1 MNEKPIIILF
11 KENELNISKL
21 YALYALNIPQKK
33 DFWKKLS
40 EEEVAHAASISGNY
54 KNTNGKDG
62 IVENKFSR
70 GVIRY
75 VMNFVIEQLEKS
87 KSEKISHQDALFT
100 ALRIERSMLEKKC
113 FDIFTPV
120 SETLKNVLRKL
131 NDETEQHVEILI
143 DELKKNKWT
152 SE

>member
-1 MNEKPIIILF
+1 MNEKSIIILF

-33 DFWKKLS
+33 DFWERLS

-54 KNTNGKDG
+54 ESGGKEGG
-62 IVENKFSR
+62 IIENKFSR

-75 VMNFVIEQLEKS
+75 VMDFVVEQIEKARN
-87 KSEKISHQDALFT
+87 EKISHQEALLT

-113 FDIFTPV
+113 FSIFAPA
-120 SETLKNVLRKL
+120 SETLKNVLRKM
-131 NDETEQHVEILI
+131 NDETEQHVDILI
-143 DELKKNKWT
+143 KELKKIK
-152 SE
+152 